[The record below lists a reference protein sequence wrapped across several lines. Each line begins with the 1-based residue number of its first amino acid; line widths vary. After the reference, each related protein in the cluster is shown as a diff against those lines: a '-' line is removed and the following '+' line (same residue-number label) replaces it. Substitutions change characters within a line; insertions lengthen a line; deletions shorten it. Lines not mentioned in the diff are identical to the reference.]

1 MKLASS
7 IPIMS
12 DDGVDFSNAVV
23 DLSDISTNAVDNN
36 VNLTAFPDTW
46 TAPNNTLSV
55 DGNINIKGRDL
66 EERLRTIEQIL
77 GLPDRDIE
85 LEKKHPHLTEM
96 YNDHV
101 GIIMKN
107 TSKIFELYDKYKKE
121 VEKLK
126 TWEILNKS

>member
-1 MKLASS
+1 MTSS
-7 IPIMS
+7 IPITP
-12 DDGVDFSNAVV
+12 DDGVDYSNAVTIG
-23 DLSDISTNAVDNN
+23 LSNITTNTVTNPYTYDNSISI
-36 VNLTAFPDTW
+36 
-46 TAPNNTLSV
+46 
-55 DGNINIKGRDL
+55 DGDVNIKGRDL

>member
-1 MKLASS
+1 MTSS
-7 IPIMS
+7 IPITP
-12 DDGVDFSNAVV
+12 DDGVDYSNAVTIG
-23 DLSDISTNAVDNN
+23 LSNITTNTVTNPYTYDNSISI
-36 VNLTAFPDTW
+36 
-46 TAPNNTLSV
+46 
-55 DGNINIKGRDL
+55 DGDVNIKGRDL

-107 TSKIFELYDKYKKE
+107 TSKIFELYDKYEKE

>member
-1 MKLASS
+1 MLMTSS
-7 IPIMS
+7 IPITP
-12 DDGVDFSNAVV
+12 DDGVDYSNAVTIG
-23 DLSDISTNAVDNN
+23 LSNITTNTVTNPYTYDNSISI
-36 VNLTAFPDTW
+36 
-46 TAPNNTLSV
+46 
-55 DGNINIKGRDL
+55 DGDVNIKGRDL

-101 GIIMKN
+101 DIIMKN
-107 TSKIFELYDKYKKE
+107 TSKIFELYDKYEKE

>member
-1 MKLASS
+1 MNK
-7 IPIMS
+7 IMP
-12 DDGVDFSNAVV
+12 DDGVDYSNVV
-23 DLSDISTNAVDNN
+23 TMDLSDIPTDGAVNITDITIAEPYTYDN
-36 VNLTAFPDTW
+36 
-46 TAPNNTLSV
+46 SISI
-55 DGNINIKGRDL
+55 DGDVNIKGRDL

-101 GIIMKN
+101 DIIMKN
-107 TSKIFELYDKYKKE
+107 TSKIFELYDKYEKE
-121 VEKLK
+121 VEKLR